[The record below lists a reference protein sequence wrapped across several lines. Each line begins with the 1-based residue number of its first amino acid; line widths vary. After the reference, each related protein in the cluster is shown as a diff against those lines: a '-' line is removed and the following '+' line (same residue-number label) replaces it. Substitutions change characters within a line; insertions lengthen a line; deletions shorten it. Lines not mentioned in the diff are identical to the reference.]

1 MVGELNI
8 TSIASME
15 NYNQTTVAI
24 ADDESLFRKGLIHVL
39 NDMSNIKVT
48 IEAGNGQEL
57 IDKLDYGNQLP
68 DVLLLDMKMPIMDGI
83 STTKILQKKYPSINI
98 IILSTHFKKSFIL
111 NMIELGAASYLPK
124 DTDPE
129 ELEKTIK
136 EVDRNGFYYNQQ
148 VLDYIRENMIKP
160 RLGNRQFNL
169 SITSRET
176 DVLEL
181 ICNQYTTNE
190 IAETLFISPRTV
202 EGHRKNMLA
211 KLDCKN
217 TAGLVVYALE
227 NNLVKIKPQ

>member
-8 TSIASME
+8 PSIASME